1 MKLQFE
7 KYHAQVNVQMH
18 GYRFATEA
26 DRLHITSVL
35 FNLLDNALKYSREN
49 PSIHI
54 ELKDETE
61 RILLCITDNGI
72 GIPAEYHKKIFEK
85 FFRVP
90 AGDTHNVKGYG
101 LGLSYVAYVIQRHYG
116 SIEVE
121 SQPGIGSRFII
132 KLPAAS

>member
-1 MKLQFE
+1 
-7 KYHAQVNVQMH
+7 
-18 GYRFATEA
+18 
-26 DRLHITSVL
+26 VL
-35 FNLLDNALKYSREN
+35 FNLLDNALKYSKEN

-54 ELKDETE
+54 DLKEDAEQIEL
-61 RILLCITDNGI
+61 IITDNGI
-72 GIPAEYHKKIFEK
+72 GIAAEYRKKIFDK

-116 SIEVE
+116 TIEVE
-121 SQPGIGSRFII
+121 SQPGIGSRFIT